1 MTPGQARYALVCF
14 SLVAIGVVGNALL
27 LQPRPAPAGRSVEQP
42 PARTATER
50 PHKAQPPA
58 ARPERPAPRRPAS
71 AAAEQQPLHIARFAP
86 DRAKLEGAPD
96 MPFADGDAETVRAI
110 QRELEARGYGPVAAD
125 GVAGLSTRAAIMALE
140 HDQGSAL
147 TAEASERTLKRILLG
162 APAGG
167 GDLMG
172 AGRVR
177 SAQAEEVV
185 RTVQQLLLARGYA
198 PGLADGRLRS
208 DTLQAIRDF
217 ELDKGLVPRGRIS
230 AELVARLSLPA
241 TPARSTTR

>member
-1 MTPGQARYALVCF
+1 MTPGQARGALVCF
-14 SLVAIGVVGNALL
+14 SLVAIGVAGNALL
-27 LQPRPAPAGRSVEQP
+27 LQPRPAPAGRSVEQS
-42 PARTATER
+42 PARTAIER

-58 ARPERPAPRRPAS
+58 ARPERPATRRPAS
-71 AAAEQQPLHIARFAP
+71 AAGEPPPLHIARFAP
-86 DRAKLEGAPD
+86 DRAKLEGVPD
-96 MPFADGDAETVRAI
+96 MPFADGDGETVRAI

-125 GVAGLSTRAAIMALE
+125 GVAGLSTRAAIMAFE

-162 APAGG
+162 ASAG

-172 AGRVR
+172 TGRVR

-185 RTVQQLLLARGYA
+185 RTAQQLLLARGYA
-198 PGLADGRLRS
+198 AGTADGRLRP

-241 TPARSTTR
+241 TPARSAAR